1 MGKEMTT
8 PNTVVLA
15 GASGFIG
22 TYLRDRFERDGWT
35 VRTIGRRPATKSAGA
50 ADWDDDGAITRVL
63 DGADLLVN
71 LAGRSVNC
79 RYNARNRAAILD
91 SRVSTTEAL
100 GRALA
105 RCQAP
110 PSAWLNAS
118 TGTVY
123 RHADDRPQT
132 ESDGEPG
139 TGFSV
144 DVARAWEGA
153 LEAAPTPGVRKIAL
167 RIAIVLGPGGGAL
180 RPFAILA
187 RLGLGG
193 HMGHGRQKFSW
204 IHVEDVYR
212 SILFLHSRADI
223 SGPVNVASPDVV
235 DNREL
240 MRLVRRAYGARL
252 GLPTPARLL
261 RLGAVLIR
269 TDTELVLK
277 SRWVQPQ
284 KLLDAGFTFRHP
296 ELGRALLAIAKGQP

>member
-1 MGKEMTT
+1 MNRTQ
-8 PNTVVLA
+8 TVVLA

-22 TYLRDRFERDGWT
+22 SYLRDRFEQDGWA
-35 VRTIGRRPATKSAGA
+35 VRTIGRRARTGTAEA
-50 ADWDDDGAITRVL
+50 ASWNDDGAIARVL
-63 DGADLLVN
+63 DGTDLLVN

-79 RYNARNRAAILD
+79 RYNARNKAAILD
-91 SRVSTTEAL
+91 SRVSTTAAL

-105 RCQAP
+105 LCQAP
-110 PSAWLNAS
+110 PSAWLSAS
-118 TGTVY
+118 TGTIY

-144 DVARAWEGA
+144 DVARAWEAA
-153 LEAAPTPGVRKIAL
+153 LDAAATPGTRKIAM
-167 RIAIVLGPGGGAL
+167 RIAIVLGPDGGAL
-180 RPFAILA
+180 RPFAALA

-193 HMGHGRQKFSW
+193 HMGTGSQKFSW
-204 IHVEDVYR
+204 IHVEDLYSAVR
-212 SILFLHSRADI
+212 FLHARTDI

-235 DNREL
+235 DNRDL

-252 GLPTPARLL
+252 GIPTPAWLL
-261 RLGAVLIR
+261 RLGAVLVR

-284 KLLDAGFTFRHP
+284 KLLDAGFIFRQP
-296 ELGRALLAIAKGQP
+296 ELGRALLTIAKGTA